1 MKKLKKFLAMMI
13 SMGMV
18 LSMATVG
25 FATTGG
31 TGSLT
36 VQLTGENKLDSGKSH
51 TVKLYK
57 LLNIDSYS
65 GDKYSYSL
73 NGDYTEAIKK
83 ALKKESIS
91 NDEIIAEIGKIN
103 GSSNPTT
110 QQFANALEAQG
121 ISTNIE
127 GKITS
132 GNNSVTINNLEA
144 GYYLIVLSSNPT
156 TQQFANAL
164 EAQGISTNIEGK
176 ITSGNNSVT
185 INNLEAGYYLIVLDN
200 AKAIQA
206 TLKNVVNDNNGT
218 VTLKEEAPSITKKGF
233 DKNNK
238 PVTDVQIGDIV
249 TYTITTTIPKK
260 DNNGTVTLKEE
271 APSITKKGFDKNNKP
286 VTDVQIG
293 DIVTYTITTTIPKKL
308 SDTMVY
314 KITDILSEG
323 LDFVDF
329 DSEDTPKN
337 TQSLVIETELDKVD
351 TTGITASVEGR
362 TMTIELAQYIKDHQ
376 SDIGKTLTIKYKAKV
391 NANAVVTEKNSAKLE
406 YGKDSQNTI
415 VNKPEE
421 VKTPTFPVHIKKTDE
436 GETSFLEGAEFELY
450 HDNGSGTA
458 ATGTAIKVTGVKTP
472 TFPVHIKKTDE
483 GETSFL
489 EGAEFELYHDN
500 GSGTAATGTAIKVTG
515 DSGVYKIHTDQS
527 AEINETVKTKMVTVK
542 EITTDNFDKNGGY
555 NLVINGLKA
564 GTYWLKETK
573 APDGYNLLKNDIK
586 ITVKNNKDGSYKN
599 GGYNL
604 VINGLKA
611 GTYWLKETKAP
622 DGYNLLKN
630 DIKITVKNNKD
641 GSYEI
646 SKDDTKA
653 ENNIVKIVN
662 TPGSQLPET
671 GGTGTLLLTA
681 VGALLVAVAMI
692 RFMRRKQ
699 EN

>member
-1 MKKLKKFLAMMI
+1 MKKLKKFLAVMI
-13 SMGMV
+13 SMVMV

-144 GYYLIVLSSNPT
+144 GYYLIVL
-156 TQQFANAL
+156 
-164 EAQGISTNIEGK
+164 
-176 ITSGNNSVT
+176 
-185 INNLEAGYYLIVLDN
+185 DN

-206 TLKNVVNDNNGT
+206 TLKNVVN
-218 VTLKEEAPSITKKGF
+218 
-233 DKNNK
+233 
-238 PVTDVQIGDIV
+238 
-249 TYTITTTIPKK
+249 

-458 ATGTAIKVTGVKTP
+458 ATGTAIKVTG
-472 TFPVHIKKTDE
+472 
-483 GETSFL
+483 
-489 EGAEFELYHDN
+489 
-500 GSGTAATGTAIKVTG
+500 

-542 EITTDNFDKNGGY
+542 EITTDNFD
-555 NLVINGLKA
+555 
-564 GTYWLKETK
+564 
-573 APDGYNLLKNDIK
+573 
-586 ITVKNNKDGSYKN
+586 KN

>member
-13 SMGMV
+13 SMVMV

-110 QQFANALEAQG
+110 QEFANALEANYTG
-121 ISTNIE
+121 AADKEAKIE
-127 GKITS
+127 S
-132 GNNSVTINNLEA
+132 GNKSVE
-144 GYYLIVLSSNPT
+144 
-156 TQQFANAL
+156 
-164 EAQGISTNIEGK
+164 
-176 ITSGNNSVT
+176 ITGLN
-185 INNLEAGYYLIVLDN
+185 AGYYLIVLDN

-206 TLKNVVNDNNGT
+206 NLKNVVNGDNGT
-218 VTLKEEAPSITKKGF
+218 VTLKEEAPSITKEA
-233 DKNNK
+233 
-238 PVTDVQIGDIV
+238 DVNDVEIGQIV
-249 TYTITTTIPKK
+249 TYTITTTIPKQLGA
-260 DNNGTVTLKEE
+260 D
-271 APSITKKGFDKNNKP
+271 
-286 VTDVQIG
+286 
-293 DIVTYTITTTIPKKL
+293 
-308 SDTMVY
+308 MVY
-314 KITDILSEG
+314 KITDTLSDG
-323 LDFVDF
+323 LDFVNF
-329 DSEDTPKN
+329 NKPN
-337 TQSLVIETELDKVD
+337 AIVTQGNLEIKTELDNQD
-351 TTGITASVEGR
+351 AGITAEVKGR
-362 TMTIELAQYIKDHQ
+362 TMTIDLATYIKTDNE
-376 SDIGKTLTIKYKAKV
+376 SKIGKTLTIKYKAKV
-391 NANAVVTEKNSAKLE
+391 NASAVVTEKNSAKLE
-406 YGKDSQNTI
+406 YGNHPDSTI
-415 VNKPEE
+415 TNKPVE
-421 VKTPTFPVHIKKTDE
+421 
-436 GETSFLEGAEFELY
+436 
-450 HDNGSGTA
+450 
-458 ATGTAIKVTGVKTP
+458 VKTP

-515 DSGVYKIHTDQS
+515 DSGVYKIHTNQS

-542 EITTDNFDKNGGY
+542 EITTDNFD
-555 NLVINGLKA
+555 
-564 GTYWLKETK
+564 
-573 APDGYNLLKNDIK
+573 
-586 ITVKNNKDGSYKN
+586 KN

-681 VGALLVAVAMI
+681 VGALLVVVAMI